1 MRVLQNGHLLARL
14 SAVRK
19 QPDRLTAIW
28 QGSPPPFQPSEQVE
42 PLLLESDDGLERSE
56 GWLLSVLRPARGEG
70 PLRVEI
76 GSERSAPA
84 WHRSTSSYE
93 RARALNGGPRENVT
107 SKQEVLVVDDDPE
120 TVSLV
125 AEVLEDQGFHVRRAN
140 GGREA
145 LERAAELVPDV
156 AIVDLI
162 MPEVGGEQVC
172 AALRRDPRYSSTH
185 ILVLSGAEDT
195 RLVAA
200 ACDADSAVT
209 KPFTTELLVREVRR
223 LTGQ

>member
-1 MRVLQNGHLLARL
+1 VRVLQNGHLLARL
-14 SAVRK
+14 TAVRK
-19 QPDRLTAIW
+19 QTDRLTAIW

-84 WHRSTSSYE
+84 WHRSTSPYQRSH
-93 RARALNGGPRENVT
+93 NGGPRADAP
-107 SKQEVLVVDDDPE
+107 SHQEVLVVDDDPE

-125 AEVLEDQGFHVRRAN
+125 AEVLEDEGFHVRRAN
-140 GGREA
+140 GGREG

-172 AALRRDPRYSSTH
+172 AALRQDPRYSGTH